1 MQLLKK
7 TIIIVRDPYTHI
19 AIGRETSAGKLKFRI
34 CQFAKFTDMMV
45 TSRKP
50 ITIQAFFT
58 STVQF
63 TISRNA
69 ASIQNAL
76 KCDNCGLG
84 VNKINISKCFV

>member
-50 ITIQAFFT
+50 ITIQAFFYLDCA
-58 STVQF
+58 
-63 TISRNA
+63 IY
-69 ASIQNAL
+69 
-76 KCDNCGLG
+76 
-84 VNKINISKCFV
+84 NIKERCIYSECVEVRQLWTWCE